1 MDEYG
6 MNHYI
11 TGETSINVGKALYL
25 IAHGL
30 VDAILHINPIFCC
43 PGVVTASIFRKI
55 QKDFKVPIIDIFYDG
70 TGSPNKKLI
79 PYIHYLTKGER
90 QGSKTGAPTR

>member
-1 MDEYG
+1 
-6 MNHYI
+6 
-11 TGETSINVGKALYL
+11 
-25 IAHGL
+25 
-30 VDAILHINPIFCC
+30 
-43 PGVVTASIFRKI
+43 VVTASIFRKI